1 MIEATQYSLAPEL
14 ETTAWINASEP
25 LKLFDLKGKVVVIH
39 AFQMLCPGCVTHGIP
54 QASAIHEFY
63 ANEDVQVIGLHTV
76 FEHHKVMNIEAL
88 KAFVHE
94 YRIRFPIAVD
104 NPSTSSPIPLTMGRY
119 QMKGTPTLI
128 VLDKQ
133 GRIRIN
139 HFGLL
144 SDMQIGNI
152 IGGLL
157 AEESDLTISFD
168 NIDTLGDS
176 DEVKC
181 DANGCL
187 IQRI

>member
-1 MIEATQYSLAPEL
+1 LIKVHFIRVAQRIACLLIEKKT
-14 ETTAWINASEP
+14 
-25 LKLFDLKGKVVVIH
+25 
-39 AFQMLCPGCVTHGIP
+39 LCPGCVTHGIP
-54 QASAIHEFY
+54 QASAIDEFY
-63 ANEDVQVIGLHTV
+63 TNEDVQVIGLHTV

-104 NPSTSSPIPLTMGRY
+104 SPSTSSPIPLTMGRY

-133 GRIRIN
+133 GRIRLN
-139 HFGLL
+139 HFGRL
-144 SDMQIGNI
+144 SDMQVGSI

-157 AEESDLTISFD
+157 AEESDLSISGE
-168 NIDTLGDS
+168 NIDSLGDS
-176 DEVKC
+176 DDVKC

-187 IQRI
+187 IRTV